1 MNNTDYWI
9 KIFPELTKK
18 LIENDL
24 LTEYVFFGTIKKV
37 HSSIFNYKSEE
48 GVNKMSSIM
57 GCSNSTT
64 RRIIKK
70 LLDLGWAT
78 EEFNNSNHLR
88 FESNKKL
95 FAQFKLEENQFGY
108 NTRYVGKA
116 TKDIMILSVIN
127 QNLEQQEHRF
137 ADNLS
142 NFGKDLTKIYK
153 TDKAAAIDVLL
164 NERKVNKFS
173 ANSDVTLSR
182 MGISK
187 IANRLSV
194 SSGKNLMDR
203 LSKMGLVESDVCRI
217 AKILN
222 EGNGQCLDVLD
233 KSTYINCKG
242 ELWMQLPNKV
252 KFASVMDLNKLIGGL
267 LSGLKK
273 NANVGFKYNA
283 SFEENMLELFA
294 NMDQRTSEYNY
305 YSQREFSLN
314 KSTKGLEIINKNNP
328 LYLIYLNKS
337 LANKN

>member
-1 MNNTDYWI
+1 MNNTNYWI
-9 KIFPELTKK
+9 KIFPQLTKELVNNNLVK
-18 LIENDL
+18 
-24 LTEYVFFGTIKKV
+24 EYIFFGTLKKI
-37 HSSIFNYKSEE
+37 HSSHFNYKKLKGISRL
-48 GVNKMSSIM
+48 SSYM
-57 GCSNSTT
+57 GCSHATT
-64 RRIIKK
+64 RRMINR
-70 LLDLGWAT
+70 LFDLGWVT
-78 EEFNNSNHLR
+78 EDKNGKDLR
-88 FESNKKL
+88 FVSNKKL
-95 FAQFKLEENQFGY
+95 FAQFGLEENQFGY

-222 EGNGQCLDVLD
+222 EGNGKCLDVLD